1 MSWVISLLLAGV
13 LFTSEGD
20 LATKSNY
27 NQTNNNVKKVIKL
40 DETERFEQSYPLNAN
55 GRVRVSNIN
64 GSITVEA
71 WDKNEVKLE
80 VVKTADSRE
89 SLAEVELQID
99 ARPDSFSIETD
110 YSSWKNRDG
119 GQRWKDKR
127 LRVDFRL
134 MVPRGATLNEIESVN
149 GSITLSNFTN
159 YTKASAVNGQVKA
172 MNLRGT
178 AILSTVN
185 GTTEAD
191 FDGVQSNSKI
201 SLSTVNGSVNLLVPS
216 DVNAT
221 VKADTVNGNISNDF
235 GLPVRKG
242 QYVGRDLYGRI
253 GNGEAQIKLESVNG
267 GLSIKRK
274 NDGRNPNPAVNLLP
288 AKGKGSNEDWDDDDS
303 SSMINAEKMNKDIA
317 KTVKE
322 SQKNT
327 AKAIKQS
334 EKEFKRIQPE
344 IAKITV
350 EAMTAAAEAVSEA
363 SAVMASEKLT
373 EKLKEAQL
381 RQQEAFIRLKNA
393 NWISPTM
400 EEKTDSFPV
409 KSSPTVTIDANNCSV
424 FVRGWDRP
432 EVKYSVRQIT
442 RNGLAQKNVEI
453 KADKSD
459 SEVKIKVLNDSTENA
474 DIFNT
479 SDTVR
484 VEVFV
489 PKKSNLRILTN
500 REIRLEGVSGDIKLT
515 GGTGAINV
523 RDTDGKLNVSTS
535 EGRIR
540 LIGFRGEVEAKT
552 NCGMMNLDGEFQ
564 KLSARTVEGTII
576 LYLPEDANT
585 NIESNNKDIQTEG
598 ISLQFLG
605 DGKST
610 SKWKVGKGG
619 ADFLLYTSADGKI
632 FVRSKSNLTAE

>member
-13 LFTSEGD
+13 MFTSEGD

-27 NQTNNNVKKVIKL
+27 SQTNNNVKKVIKL

-55 GRVRVSNIN
+55 GRVSVSNIN

-71 WDKNEVKLE
+71 WDKKEVKLE
-80 VVKTADSRE
+80 AVKTADSRE
-89 SLAEVELQID
+89 TLADVELQID
-99 ARPDSFSIETD
+99 ARPDSFSVETD

-134 MVPRGATLNEIESVN
+134 MVPRGANLNEIESVN

-172 MNLRGT
+172 TNLRGT

-191 FDGVQSNSKI
+191 FDGVQANSKI

-221 VKADTVNGNISNDF
+221 VKADTVNGNINNDF

-274 NDGRNPNPAVNLLP
+274 NDGRNTNPAVNLLP
-288 AKGKGSNEDWDDDDS
+288 AKNKDNDEDSDDNDNDNDNDS
-303 SSMINAEKMNKDIA
+303 DISIDSEKMNKDIE
-317 KTVKE
+317 KSIKN

-327 AKAIKQS
+327 AKAVKQA
-334 EKEFKRIQPE
+334 EKELKKIQPE

-350 EAMTAAAEAVSEA
+350 EAVNAAAEAVGEA
-363 SAVMASEKLT
+363 VIVISSEKMA
-373 EKLKEAQL
+373 EKLKEVQL
-381 RQQEAFIRLKNA
+381 RLKNA
-393 NWISPTM
+393 NWVSPTM
-400 EEKTDSFPV
+400 EEKTESFPV
-409 KSSPTVTIDANNCSV
+409 KSNPTITIDANNCSV
-424 FVRGWDRP
+424 FVRGWDKP
-432 EVKYSVRQIT
+432 EVKYSVRQMA
-442 RNGLAQKNVEI
+442 RNGLAQKNIEV

-459 SEVKIKVLNDSTENA
+459 SDVKIKVLNDSAETG
-474 DIFNT
+474 DVFNT

-515 GGTGAINV
+515 GGEGAVNV
-523 RDTDGKLNVSTS
+523 RDADGKLNVSTS

-552 NCGMMNLDGEFQ
+552 DCGMMNLDGDFQ

-585 NIESNNKDIQTEG
+585 NIESNRKDIQAEG
-598 ISLQFLG
+598 VSLEFLS

-619 ADFLLYTSADGKI
+619 ANFLLYTSADGKI
-632 FVRSKSNLTAE
+632 FVRNKNNLTAE